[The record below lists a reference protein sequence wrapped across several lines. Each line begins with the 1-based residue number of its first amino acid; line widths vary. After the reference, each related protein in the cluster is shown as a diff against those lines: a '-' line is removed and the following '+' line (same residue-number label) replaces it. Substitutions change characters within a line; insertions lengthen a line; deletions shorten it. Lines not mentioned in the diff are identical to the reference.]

1 MATLILAAAGKAL
14 GAAAFGGF
22 GAIFGQAAGAIA
34 GSLVDQ
40 RLFGGSRTV
49 EGRRLGD
56 LSVQSST
63 EGAALPRVYG
73 RVRLAGQVIWA
84 TRFEEEVREE
94 SAGGKGG
101 GGGGTTVR
109 SYAYF
114 ASFAVALAEGPVARI
129 GAVWADGKPM
139 DLDGVTW
146 RIHHGTADQLP
157 DPLILAR
164 QDDAPAYRG
173 TAYVVFERLPLA
185 AFGDRLP
192 QLTFEVIRPV
202 EPLEEMVRAVTV
214 IPGAGEFVYHTR
226 PVTWTVRPG
235 VSETA
240 NRQVSHA
247 DSNFT
252 AAMDELQALCPN
264 LEQVALVVGWFGDS
278 LDCSACTIR
287 PKVETRG
294 RQTAGAQWAVS
305 GLNVSSAGEVSRHEG
320 RPAYGGTPSDES
332 VLAAI
337 ADLKA
342 RGLKVALYPFLMMDV
357 PADNTLV
364 DPHSGATGQPPYP
377 WRGRIT
383 ASRAPGVPGSPDG
396 TVAATAEIASFLGA
410 AVPAQFV
417 TFGTRI
423 LYTGPSEWSYRR
435 FILHHAR
442 LAEAAGGV
450 DAFLLGSEMR
460 GLTRLYDETAAAP
473 FVAGL
478 RQLAGEVRA
487 MLPDAALT
495 YAADWSEYGAHQRG
509 EGELRFPLDPL
520 WADPAI
526 DAVGIDAYFPLADQ
540 REDGDPDGN
549 ANPYALAPL
558 AKAVAGGEDF
568 DWYYASEEDRRAGLR
583 TPITDGAY
591 AKPFVYRAKDLAGW
605 WGNVHV
611 ERVGG
616 VELEVQSPW
625 MPASKPVW
633 LTELGVP
640 AVTFGANE
648 PNVFVDAKSAESR
661 IPRFSDGARDDLVQR
676 RALEAVLGYWS
687 GEHPHL
693 EQGENPVS
701 PVYGGPMLDPGR
713 VHLWAWDARPFPAFP
728 AHEDLWSDG
737 ANWHRGHW
745 LNGRL
750 GSVSLAGLV
759 DALARDFG
767 LPEGVLERAE
777 FGGMLDG
784 IALGGPITLRAVLEP
799 LLAAHGIVAVDRGTA
814 VALCPAWSE
823 PVADLDA
830 DAIAVSA
837 PEQAAVSI
845 RRTQEADLPAEVRIA
860 VRDTMRDHRRTLAA
874 ARLSSPSAG
883 NRVEELDLGA
893 SLDPSLAAVLADR
906 LLLRRWNEREEAGFE
921 LPAGRLELEAG
932 DVLRLRAD
940 VRIGGEEER
949 FCRIEAIEDG
959 ETRRITGRLLR
970 RPVPVAARMSGGG
983 ARPRAVTGATGAPD
997 AILLDLPPLPGL
1009 DEPERP
1015 RLAAFARPWPGAFQ
1029 IYRARE
1035 GGGLA
1040 ALALVESP
1048 ALLGT
1053 LTAPLAAGPAAVWD
1067 RGGRLSVEI
1076 SGGTLSSA
1084 AEADVLAGANALC
1097 LLAPGGT
1104 LEIVQF
1110 ARAELTGPRRYDL
1123 TMLLRGLGGT
1133 EAAAVRETPA
1143 GSRMVVLDRSLVPL
1157 PLALDEIG
1165 TAFTHALVPA
1175 GAPLDSPAR
1184 VDLDHVA
1191 SARGLMPFAPVHL
1204 RLSRPPSGDFA
1215 FTWIRRTRI
1224 GGDVW
1229 RETEVPLSEER
1240 EAYLAELLDEEGE
1253 VRLSRETETPALV
1266 VSAGEVLAAFGS
1278 PSTHMRLRVRQISA
1292 IAGAGLAGEATFAL

>member
-14 GAAAFGGF
+14 GAAALGGF
-22 GAIFGQAAGAIA
+22 GAIFGHAAGALA

-40 RLFGGSRTV
+40 RLFGASRTV
-49 EGRRLGD
+49 EGRRLDD

-63 EGAALPRVYG
+63 EGASLPRVYG
-73 RVRLAGQVIWA
+73 RVRIAGQIIWA

-101 GGGGTTVR
+101 GGGGTRVR

-146 RIHHGTADQLP
+146 RVHLGTSDQLP
-157 DPLILAR
+157 DPLVTAR
-164 QDDAPAYRG
+164 QGEAPAYRG

-247 DSNFT
+247 PSNFT

-264 LEQVALVVGWFGDS
+264 LEQVALVVGWFGDN

-287 PKVETRG
+287 PKVESLG

-305 GLNVSSAGEVSRHEG
+305 GLNAASAQEVTRHEG

-337 ADLKA
+337 AEIRS
-342 RGLKVALYPFLMMDV
+342 RGLKVALYPFLLMDV
-357 PADNTLV
+357 PEDNELS
-364 DPHSGATGQPPYP
+364 DPYSLAIGQPPYP

-383 ASRAPGVPGSPDG
+383 ASRAPGVLGSPDG
-396 TVAATAEIASFLGA
+396 SASVTVEVSTFLGTCLPAHFA
-410 AVPAQFV
+410 ASGTGVHYSGPA
-417 TFGTRI
+417 
-423 LYTGPSEWSYRR
+423 EWSYRR

-442 LAEAAGGV
+442 LAQAAGGV

-478 RQLAGEVRA
+478 KQLAGEVRA
-487 MLPDAALT
+487 MLPLAAIT

-509 EGELRFPLDPL
+509 SGELRFPLDPL
-520 WADPAI
+520 WADPDI

-558 AKAVAGGEDF
+558 AGAVAGGEDF
-568 DWYYASEEDRRAGLR
+568 DWYYASEEDRLAGLR
-583 TPITDGAY
+583 SPITDGAHE
-591 AKPFVYRAKDLAGW
+591 KPFVYRAKDLAGW
-605 WGNVHV
+605 WGNAHV

-616 VELEVQSPW
+616 VEVGAPSPW
-625 MPASKPVW
+625 VPASKPVW

-640 AVTFGANE
+640 AVTCGANE
-648 PNVFVDAKSAESR
+648 PNVFVDAKSSESR
-661 IPRFSDGARDDLVQR
+661 LPRFSDGARDDLVQR

-687 GEHPHL
+687 GDHPDL
-693 EQGENPVS
+693 EPGENPVS
-701 PVYGGPMLDPGR
+701 PVYGGPMLDPAR
-713 VHLWAWDARPFPAFP
+713 IHLWAWDARPFPAFP
-728 AHEDLWSDG
+728 THEDLWADG

-750 GSVSLAGLV
+750 GGVSLAGLIA
-759 DALARDFG
+759 ALTGDFG
-767 LPEGVLERAE
+767 LPEGVLDCAE
-777 FGGMLDG
+777 IAGTLDG
-784 IALGGPITLRAVLEP
+784 IALGGPLTLRAVLEP
-799 LLAAHGIVAVDRGTA
+799 LLAAHGVVAVDRGTA
-814 VALCPAWSE
+814 VALRPAWSE

-830 DAIAVSA
+830 DTIAVSA
-837 PEQAAVSI
+837 SDQAAVSI
-845 RRTQEADLPAEVRIA
+845 RRAQEADLPAEVRIG
-860 VRDTMRDHRRTLAA
+860 VRDVMRDHRRTLAA
-874 ARLSSPSAG
+874 ARLSTPLAG

-893 SLDPSLAAVLADR
+893 SLDPTLAATLADR
-906 LLLRRWNEREEAGFE
+906 LLLRRWNEREEVGFE

-932 DVLRLRAD
+932 DVLRLLSD
-940 VRIGGEEER
+940 GRIGGEGEC
-949 FCRIEAIEDG
+949 FCRIESIEDG
-959 ETRRITGRLLR
+959 ETRRIAGRLLR
-970 RPVPVAARMSGGG
+970 RPVPVAARGGGGG

-1009 DEPERP
+1009 ENPERP
-1015 RLAAFARPWPGAFQ
+1015 RLAAFASPWPGAFQ

-1035 GGGLA
+1035 GGGLS
-1040 ALALVESP
+1040 ALALAESP
-1048 ALLGT
+1048 AILGT
-1053 LTAPLAAGPAAVWD
+1053 LSAPLAAGPAMVWD

-1076 SGGTLSSA
+1076 SGGVLSSA
-1084 AEADVLAGANALC
+1084 AETDVLAGANALC
-1097 LLAPGGT
+1097 LVAPDGT
-1104 LEIVQF
+1104 TEIVQF
-1110 ARAELTGPRRYDL
+1110 AHALLTGPRRYDL

-1133 EAAAVRETPA
+1133 EAAAAHETPA
-1143 GSRMVVLDRSLVPL
+1143 GTRMVLLDQSLVAL

-1165 TAFTHALVPA
+1165 AAFAHALVPA
-1175 GAPLDSPAR
+1175 GTRLDSPAR
-1184 VDLDHVA
+1184 FDIAHVA
-1191 SARGLMPFAPVHL
+1191 SARGLLPFAPVHL
-1204 RLSRPPSGDFA
+1204 RLARTPSGDLA
-1215 FTWIRRTRI
+1215 FSWIRRTRI
-1224 GGDVW
+1224 GGDAW
-1229 RETEVPLSEER
+1229 RESEVPLSEDR
-1240 EAYLAELLDEEGE
+1240 EAYLAELLDDGGE
-1253 VRLSRETETPALV
+1253 VRLSRETTAPALEV
-1266 VSAGEVLAAFGS
+1266 GMSEVLAAFGAS
-1278 PSTHMRLRVRQISA
+1278 PAQVRLRVRQVS
-1292 IAGAGLAGEATFAL
+1292 GTVGPGLPGEASFTL